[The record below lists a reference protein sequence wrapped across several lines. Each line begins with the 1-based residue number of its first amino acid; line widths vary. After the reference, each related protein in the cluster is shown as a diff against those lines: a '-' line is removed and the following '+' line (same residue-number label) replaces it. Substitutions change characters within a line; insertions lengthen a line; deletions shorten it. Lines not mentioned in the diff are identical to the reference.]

1 MGSPMRKK
9 RITSLEKFL
18 KHESSAGILLI
29 GASILAIILAN
40 TPANELYALL
50 IDIPL
55 AIQIGKFEIAKPLLL
70 WVNDGLMAIFFLVVG
85 LELKREFVEGE
96 LSHVKK
102 IVLPVIGAIGG
113 MVIPAVIYVGF
124 NLNDSSAIQGWA
136 IPAATDIAFVLGV
149 LSLLGSNV
157 PTSLKAFLT
166 TLAIFD
172 DIGAILIIAFFY
184 TSKLSFIAML
194 VAFCCVLIL
203 YYLNRRGVSETS
215 LYVVVGVIMWV
226 AILKS
231 GVHATLA
238 GVLFAMFIPMKSSKD
253 PRISPLKAMEHD
265 LHAAVAYFILPF
277 FAFCNAGIDFRGM
290 GIDHLFHNVP
300 LGIAFGLFI
309 GKQTGI
315 FGACWLGIKLK
326 FAELP
331 DGISWS
337 ILYGASALSGIGFT
351 MSLFIGSLA
360 FEETGV
366 NLMYDERLG
375 ILLGSIASGILG
387 YYVINKQLKN
397 KGTNIDQKKHF

>member
-1 MGSPMRKK
+1 MRRKK
-9 RITSLEKFL
+9 LSSLEKFL
-18 KHESSAGILLI
+18 KNESSAGILLVA
-29 GASILAIILAN
+29 ASILAIILAN
-40 TPANELYALL
+40 TPANKLYALL
-50 IDIPL
+50 IDTPL
-55 AIQIGKFEIAKPLLL
+55 AVQIGDFKIAKPLLL

-85 LELKREFVEGE
+85 LELKREFLEGE
-96 LSHVKK
+96 LANVKK
-102 IVLPVIGAIGG
+102 IVLPAIGAIGG
-113 MVIPAVIYVGF
+113 MAIPAVIYIAF
-124 NLNDSSAIQGWA
+124 NFEDPSALQGWA

-166 TLAIFD
+166 SLAIFD
-172 DIGAILIIAFFY
+172 DIGAIIIIAFFY
-184 TSKLSFIAML
+184 TSKLSYTALL
-194 VAFCCVLIL
+194 VALCCIFVLF
-203 YYLNRRGVSETS
+203 YLNRRGISETS
-215 LYVVVGVIMWV
+215 LYVVFGVIMWV

-290 GIDHLFHNVP
+290 GIDQLFHNVP
-300 LGIAFGLFI
+300 LGIAFGLFV

-331 DGISWS
+331 EGISWPV
-337 ILYGASALSGIGFT
+337 LYGASALSGIGFT
-351 MSLFIGSLA
+351 MSLFVGSLA

-366 NLMYDERLG
+366 NLIYDERLG
-375 ILLGSIASGILG
+375 ILIGSIASGILG
-387 YYVINKQLKN
+387 YFVLR
-397 KGTNIDQKKHF
+397 KHLMNS

>member
-1 MGSPMRKK
+1 MRKK

-18 KHESSAGILLI
+18 KQESFAGILLV

-40 TPANELYALL
+40 TPANELYSLL

-55 AIQIGKFEIAKPLLL
+55 AIQIGTFKIAKPLLL
-70 WVNDGLMAIFFLVVG
+70 WVNDGLMAIFFVVVG
-85 LELKREFVEGE
+85 LELKREFLEGE
-96 LSHVKK
+96 LSNVKT
-102 IVLPVIGAIGG
+102 IVLPALGAIGG
-113 MVIPAVIYVGF
+113 MVIPAAIYISF
-124 NLNDSSAIQGWA
+124 NLNDSSALQGWA

-166 TLAIFD
+166 SLAIFD

-184 TSKLSFIAML
+184 TSKLSYLAMF
-194 VAFCCVLIL
+194 VAFCCIVIL
-203 YYLNRRGVSETS
+203 FSLNRSGISETS
-215 LYVVVGVIMWV
+215 IYVVVGVIMWG

-238 GVLFAMFIPMKSSKD
+238 GVIFAMFIPMKSSKD
-253 PRISPLKAMEHD
+253 PRLFPLKAMEYD

-277 FAFCNAGIDFRGM
+277 FAFCNAGIDFRSM
-290 GIDHLFHNVP
+290 GIEQLFHNVP

-315 FGACWLGIKLK
+315 FGACWLGVKLK

-337 ILYGASALSGIGFT
+337 MLYGASVLGGIGFT
-351 MSLFIGSLA
+351 MSLFVGSLA
-360 FEETGV
+360 FEETSV
-366 NLMYDERLG
+366 NLFYDERLG
-375 ILLGSIASGILG
+375 ILLGSITSGILG
-387 YYVINKQLKN
+387 YYILSKQLMKTRKPIEGN
-397 KGTNIDQKKHF
+397 T

>member
-1 MGSPMRKK
+1 MRKK
-9 RITSLEKFL
+9 RITSLEKFF
-18 KHESSAGILLI
+18 KHESAAGILLV
-29 GASILAIILAN
+29 ASSILAIVLAN
-40 TPANELYALL
+40 TPASQLYALL
-50 IDIPL
+50 IDTHL
-55 AIQIGKFEIAKPLLL
+55 AIQIGAFKIAKPLLL

-85 LELKREFVEGE
+85 LELKREFLEGE
-96 LSHVKK
+96 LSNMKK
-102 IVLPVIGAIGG
+102 IVLPAMGAIGG
-113 MVIPAVIYVGF
+113 MVVPALIYVGF
-124 NLNDSSAIQGWA
+124 TYKDPSAIQGWA

-149 LSLLGSNV
+149 LSLLGSSV

-184 TSKLSFIAML
+184 TSKLSYSAFL
-194 VAFCCVLIL
+194 VAFCCILVLF
-203 YYLNRRGVSETS
+203 YLNKRGISETS

-238 GVLFAMFIPMKSSKD
+238 GVVLAMFIPMKSAQD

-265 LHAAVAYFILPF
+265 LHASVAYFILPF

-290 GIDHLFHNVP
+290 GIEQLFHNVP

-331 DGISWS
+331 KGISWQT
-337 ILYGASALSGIGFT
+337 LYGASALSGIGFT
-351 MSLFIGSLA
+351 MSLFVGSLA

-366 NLMYDERLG
+366 NLIYDERLG
-375 ILLGSIASGILG
+375 ILLGSLVSGILG
-387 YYVINKQLKN
+387 YFVLRKQLKI
-397 KGTNIDQKKHF
+397 KG

>member
-1 MGSPMRKK
+1 MRKK
-9 RITSLEKFL
+9 RITSWERFI
-18 KHESSAGILLI
+18 KHESSAGILLV

-40 TPANELYALL
+40 TPANKFYALL

-55 AIQIGKFEIAKPLLL
+55 AVQVGTFEIAKPLLL

-85 LELKREFVEGE
+85 LELKREFIEGE
-96 LSHVKK
+96 LSSFKK
-102 IVLPVIGAIGG
+102 IILPAIGAIGG
-113 MVIPAVIYVGF
+113 MIIPAVIYVGF
-124 NLNDSSAIQGWA
+124 NYNDPSAIQGWA

-149 LSLLGSNV
+149 LTILGSKV
-157 PTSLKAFLT
+157 PTSLKAFLAS
-166 TLAIFD
+166 LAIFD

-184 TSKLSFIAML
+184 TSKLSITAMIIACCCIL
-194 VAFCCVLIL
+194 VLF
-203 YYLNRRGVSETS
+203 YLNRRGVSETS
-215 LYVVVGVIMWV
+215 LYVVVGVTMWV

-231 GVHATLA
+231 GVHATLT
-238 GVLFAMFIPMKSSKD
+238 GVLFAMFIPMKSSQD

-277 FAFCNAGIDFRGM
+277 FAFCNAGIDFREM
-290 GIDHLFHNVP
+290 GVDQLFHNVP
-300 LGIAFGLFI
+300 LGIALGLLI
-309 GKQTGI
+309 GKQAGI

-331 DGISWS
+331 KGISWP

-366 NLMYDERLG
+366 NLFYDERLG
-375 ILLGSIASGILG
+375 ILVGSIASGILG
-387 YYVINKQLKN
+387 YYVLYKELK
-397 KGTNIDQKKHF
+397 KK